1 MKFRVISDLHID
13 LNGFDSISISDDIF
27 TVICG
32 DTSGSPSLTRDWIL
46 KNVKSGIGVSGN
58 HLVYNK
64 ENKTIQELRDEL
76 TEYFP
81 INSDFTYLDTEC
93 DVFSKTIN
101 NVMFVGSCMYSD
113 MKLSRYNET
122 DVQYNMRISE
132 RRMNDYRYGI
142 VKKHYPF
149 GIDNEPSYV
158 RMTASDYVKW
168 FDNGMAKITDLV
180 ESNERSAAPKDIV
193 LVTHFPLLREVVEQS
208 FYVDD
213 DNFMS
218 YGSDMKDW
226 FNKHPSVKC
235 HCCGHTHDMHKDYR
249 HFYMNLDHGRILV
262 VNNSMG
268 YLSRC
273 HDMTFNSN
281 TFVNTDNWTVETVP
295 ESDAVKI
302 EKNRRYDINRARLSM
317 FF

>member
-32 DTSGSPSLTRDWIL
+32 DTSGSPSLTRDWIT
-46 KNVKSGIGVSGN
+46 KNIKRGVGVSGN

-76 TEYFP
+76 AKYFP
-81 INSDFTYLDTEC
+81 KSSDFTYLDTEC
-93 DVFSKTIN
+93 DVFSKTVD

-113 MKLSRYNET
+113 MKLSKYYDT
-122 DVQYNMRISE
+122 DVCHNMRMSE
-132 RRMNDYRYGI
+132 RIMNDYRYGI
-142 VKKHYPF
+142 VKKCYPC
-149 GIDNEPSYV
+149 GVDNAPSYV
-158 RMTASDYVKW
+158 KMTAENYIQW
-168 FDNGMAKITDLV
+168 FENGMSKVTSLV
-180 ESNERSAAPKDIV
+180 EENERSDAPKDIV

-208 FYVDD
+208 FYVEY

-218 YGSDMKDW
+218 YGSSMKDW
-226 FNKHPSVKC
+226 FNAHPSVKC

-249 HFYMNLDHGRILV
+249 HFYINLDHGKILV

-273 HDMTFNSN
+273 HDMTFNPN
-281 TFVNTDNWTVETVP
+281 TFVNTDDWTVETIP
-295 ESDAVKI
+295 ESEEVKND
-302 EKNRRYDINRARLSM
+302 KNHRYDINLGRLAL
-317 FF
+317 FV